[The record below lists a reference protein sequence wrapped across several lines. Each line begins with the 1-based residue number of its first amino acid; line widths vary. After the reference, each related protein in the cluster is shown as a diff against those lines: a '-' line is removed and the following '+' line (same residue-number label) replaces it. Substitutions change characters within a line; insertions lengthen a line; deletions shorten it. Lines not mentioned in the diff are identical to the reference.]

1 MCGICGIVNFNVT
14 DRVAHDVLE
23 RMTSA
28 QEHRGPDDHGYF
40 VENNVGLGHRRLS
53 IIDLSG
59 GKQPI
64 FNEDGSVVVVF
75 NGEIYNFADLTADL
89 ISRGHQ
95 FKTRSDT
102 ETIVHAY
109 EEYGFECMKDF
120 RGMFAFAIWDR
131 KRKRLFLVRDR
142 VGVKPVYYYAGKD
155 FFVFASEIK
164 SLLQHPKVP
173 REVDLQALDMY
184 LALRYVPGPHTIFKD
199 ILKLQPGHWL
209 TVDES
214 GVRIGEYWDLRFSP
228 LPLGEAGGPAAR
240 RVRVS
245 GFGESSIEAAPYR
258 ACASRDPHPALSRR
272 ERDFINEFTERFE
285 ESVKLRM
292 IAEVPLGVFLSGG
305 LDSSSMLA
313 MMSKI
318 TGGERVKTFS
328 VGYEMEGAGAAEAE
342 ESNELSYAREAAAHF
357 GAEHHEFCLT
367 ARDFRNA
374 IPTMV
379 HHLDEPMADP
389 SCIPLYF
396 ISKLARNYI
405 TVVLSGEG
413 ADESMGGYAL
423 YRKIALLEQT
433 RKLVGPFAS
442 IFPALASLP
451 FSDRMRSYLRRAGT
465 KLEEHYHG
473 VVKGLSL
480 ETRLALT
487 GPERARRSENQLNE
501 IFASYFKNVEG
512 ASPLNQMLY
521 ADTKVWL
528 PENLL
533 TKGDK
538 MTMATAIELRVPF
551 LDHKL
556 LEYLAVLPDSLKVRG
571 NQGKWILR
579 QAMGKVVPPS
589 ILHRAKK
596 GFPVPVLSWLRH
608 DMRDLVRDSLLS
620 RDSAC
625 RKFFEP
631 QAIEEIVGLH
641 ERGKLSGYQEVWS
654 LLIFESWHKQFIGNV
669 TLPPVPAQPC
679 IDVDAFAGRGA

>member
-1 MCGICGIVNFNVT
+1 MCGICGIVNFNGT
-14 DRVAHDVLE
+14 EPVAHDLLE

-28 QEHRGPDDHGYF
+28 QAHRGPDDHGYF

-75 NGEIYNFADLTADL
+75 NGEIYNFADLTANL

-95 FKTRSDT
+95 FRTRSDT

-109 EEYGFECMKDF
+109 EEYGVDCMKDF

-131 KRKRLFLVRDR
+131 RRKRLLLVRDR
-142 VGVKPVYYYAGKD
+142 VGIKPVYYYAGKD

-164 SLLQHPKVP
+164 SLLQHPRVP
-173 REVDLQALDMY
+173 REVDRQALDMY
-184 LALRYVPGPHTIFKD
+184 LALRYVPGPRTIFKD
-199 ILKLQPGHWL
+199 IFKLQPGHWL
-209 TVDES
+209 TVDET
-214 GVRIGEYWDLRFSP
+214 GLKIGKYWDLEFGS
-228 LPLGEAGGPAAR
+228 EA
-240 RVRVS
+240 
-245 GFGESSIEAAPYR
+245 SSSETPDGRYIE
-258 ACASRDPHPALSRR
+258 
-272 ERDFINEFTERFE
+272 EFAHLFE
-285 ESVKLRM
+285 ESVRLRM

-305 LDSSSMLA
+305 LDSSAMLA

-328 VGYEMEGAGAAEAE
+328 VGYEMEGAGAAEAA

-357 GAEHHEFCLT
+357 GAEHHEFSLT

-379 HHLDEPMADP
+379 RHLDEPMADP

-423 YRKIALLEQT
+423 YRKIALLEKT
-433 RKLVGPFAS
+433 RKLAGPLAS
-442 IFPALASLP
+442 MFPALARLP
-451 FSDRMRSYLRRAGT
+451 FSDRTRAYLRRAGT
-465 KLEEHYHG
+465 KLEDHYRG

-487 GPERARRSENQLNE
+487 GPERVNESENQLNE
-501 IFASYFKNVEG
+501 IFASYFENVEG
-512 ASPLNQMLY
+512 ASALNRMLY

-533 TKGDK
+533 AKGDK
-538 MTMATAIELRVPF
+538 MTMATAVELRVPF

-556 LEYLAVLPDSLKVRG
+556 LEYLATIPDSLKVRG

-579 QAMGKVVPPS
+579 QAMGNVLPPS

-608 DMRDLVRDSLLS
+608 DMRDFVRDTLLS

-625 RKFFEP
+625 TKFFDP
-631 QAIEEIVGLH
+631 QAIEEIVGLQ
-641 ERGKLSGYQEVWS
+641 EKGKFTGYQEVWS
-654 LLIFESWHKQFIGNV
+654 LLIFESWHKQFIDNDTSAHGS
-669 TLPPVPAQPC
+669 AQHRVE
-679 IDVDAFAGRGA
+679 VDTYAGRGV